1 MHALCQPGAPQRG
14 WEAQSARA
22 RRVVPPNWTTTGTE
36 SRHPNCRVETESRR
50 LRTKWSAEKQ
60 NRWASHNPQVKVRKR
75 KTTRWRDTM
84 PAATFG
90 PCQSL
95 GGTNLASGFR
105 HRFSVS
111 CLRFSFPFLLTYL
124 LTQRPRGF
132 CVPSERSGPLMVGP
146 RHPPT
151 AGTSTR
157 RMRQPHTGASLRGRR
172 LSECRIQPP
181 VRAGDKWNG

>member
-75 KTTRWRDTM
+75 KTTRWRDTTLL
-84 PAATFG
+84 PAPPNA
-90 PCQSL
+90 
-95 GGTNLASGFR
+95 
-105 HRFSVS
+105 
-111 CLRFSFPFLLTYL
+111 PFFVDFAI
-124 LTQRPRGF
+124 Q
-132 CVPSERSGPLMVGP
+132 EVGEMKT
-146 RHPPT
+146 RE
-151 AGTSTR
+151 TR
-157 RMRQPHTGASLRGRR
+157 RGEQHIQTPIDHPLFAPQNEPSCQGQPEPLRLHPDALATSDDYADFYYVLG
-172 LSECRIQPP
+172 L
-181 VRAGDKWNG
+181 